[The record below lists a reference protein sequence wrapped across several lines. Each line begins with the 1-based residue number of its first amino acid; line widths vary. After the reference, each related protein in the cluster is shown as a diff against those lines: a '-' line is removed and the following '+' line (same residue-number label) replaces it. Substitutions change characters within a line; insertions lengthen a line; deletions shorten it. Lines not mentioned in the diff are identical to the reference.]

1 MTETLRIELGARSYD
16 VCVGVGALA
25 AGLKCLQG
33 GGRRFALVID
43 ENVLACQSD
52 RISQICLALD
62 IAGEPIVI
70 PSGEG
75 AKSFDQLETLCSAL
89 LAMELERGDAIIAVG
104 GGVTGDLAGFAAA
117 IYKRGIDV
125 IQVPTTLLAM
135 VDSSVG
141 GKTAINTAHGKNLI
155 GVFHQPAKVIAD
167 TGFLT
172 TLPQREIRAGYA
184 EILKAAL
191 IGDAELFDRLEQASV
206 DIEANDQIAGLIA
219 EAVRFKSR
227 IVAADEREAGVRAL
241 LNLGH
246 TFGHALESE
255 SNGRL
260 LHGEAVAAG
269 LALAFD
275 YSVRLGACPETDA
288 ARLKRHLGNA
298 GLEYR
303 LAGLHGAPYSAEA
316 MLDRMRH
323 DKKNSGGHIRLILA
337 RGIGDAFIHDQ
348 TDPADLLTFLKDTI
362 Q

>member
-1 MTETLRIELGARSYD
+1 M
-16 VCVGVGALA
+16 
-25 AGLKCLQG
+25 
-33 GGRRFALVID
+33 
-43 ENVLACQSD
+43 
-52 RISQICLALD
+52 
-62 IAGEPIVI
+62 
-70 PSGEG
+70 
-75 AKSFDQLETLCSAL
+75 
-89 LAMELERGDAIIAVG
+89 ERGDAIIAVG

-125 IQVPTTLLAM
+125 VQVPTTLLAM

-141 GKTAINTAHGKNLI
+141 GKTAINMAQGKNLI
-155 GVFHQPAKVIAD
+155 GVFHQPASVIAD
-167 TGFLT
+167 TGFLE
-172 TLPQREIRAGYA
+172 TLPERETLAGYA

-191 IGDAELFDRLEQASV
+191 IGDAGLFDHLQKKGANAASS
-206 DIEANDQIAGLIA
+206 DQVAGLIV

-227 IVAADEREAGVRAL
+227 IVAADERESGVRAL
-241 LNLGH
+241 LNMGH

-255 SNGRL
+255 SAGQL

-275 YSVRLGACPETDA
+275 YSVRLKHCPPEA
-288 ARLKRHLGNA
+288 AEAVKRHLDQM

-303 LAGLHGAPYSAEA
+303 LARLHGAPYSAEA

-323 DKKNSGGHIRLILA
+323 DKKNSGGYIRLILA

>member
-1 MTETLRIELGARSYD
+1 MTETIRIELGARSYD
-16 VCVGVGALA
+16 VHVGPGALA
-25 AGLKCLQG
+25 TGLKRLQG
-33 GGRRFALVID
+33 GKRRFALVID

-52 RISQICLALD
+52 RISQMCLALD
-62 IAGEPIVI
+62 IVGDPVI
-70 PSGEG
+70 IPAGEG
-75 AKSFDQLETLCSAL
+75 AKSFRQLEELSSAL
-89 LAMELERGDAIIAVG
+89 LSMELERGDAIIAVG

-125 IQVPTTLLAM
+125 IQVPTTLLSM

-141 GKTAINTAHGKNLI
+141 GKTAINTSQGKNLI
-155 GVFHQPAKVIAD
+155 GVFHQPARVIAD
-167 TGFLT
+167 TGFLE
-172 TLPQREIRAGYA
+172 TLPRREILAGYA

-191 IGDAELFDRLEQASV
+191 IGDADLFKQLETAGANSISAGRIPEL
-206 DIEANDQIAGLIA
+206 IAG
-219 EAVRFKSR
+219 AVRFKAS
-227 IVAADEREAGVRAL
+227 IVAADEREAGSRAL

-255 SNGRL
+255 ADGKL

-275 YSVRLGACPETDA
+275 YSVRQNLCPAEDA
-288 ARLKRHLGNA
+288 TKVKRHLDDI
-298 GLEYR
+298 GLEYGLPR
-303 LAGLHGAPYSAEA
+303 LRGAPFTAKA

-323 DKKNSGGHIRLILA
+323 DKKTSGGHIRLILA

-348 TDPADLLTFLKDTI
+348 TDMSDLLTFLKDKI